1 MIERILFD
9 FLTEKMSVPVYMEEP
24 KKTPPDSSMIV
35 IEKTGSTLNNHVSSS
50 TFAVQSYGA
59 SLFEAA
65 ELNDLVK
72 KAILD
77 GVNGIIALDEITGV
91 ELNSDYNFT
100 DTTSK
105 RYRYQAVIVINHY

>member
-1 MIERILFD
+1 MIEKIVFD
-9 FLTEKMSVPVYMEEP
+9 FLTERLGVPVFMEEP
-24 KKTPPDSSMIV
+24 KDPPTAMVV
-35 IEKTGSTLNNHVSSS
+35 IEKTGGTLKNHICSS

-59 SLFEAA
+59 SLFEAI
-65 ELNDLVK
+65 ELNNLVK
-72 KAILD
+72 ETLLN
-77 GVNGIIALDEITGV
+77 GVEGIITLDEVIGV

>member
-9 FLTEKMSVPVYMEEP
+9 FLTEKMSVPVFMEIP
-24 KKTPPDSSMIV
+24 KDPKTEMIV
-35 IEKTGSTLNNHVSSS
+35 LEKIGSRLQNHISSS

-59 SLFEAA
+59 SLYEAA

-72 KAILD
+72 KTILD
-77 GVNGIIALDEITGV
+77 GVDGIITLNEVIGV

>member
-1 MIERILFD
+1 MIETILLD
-9 FLTEKMSVPVYMEEP
+9 FLTEKMSVPVFMEEP
-24 KKTPPDSSMIV
+24 SNPPSAMV
-35 IEKTGSTLNNHVSSS
+35 ILEKTGSTLRNHVSSS

-59 SLFEAA
+59 SMFEAA

-72 KAILD
+72 KTILD
-77 GVNGIIALDEITGV
+77 GVDGIITLDEVIGV

>member
-1 MIERILFD
+1 MIETVLFD
-9 FLTEKMSVPVYMEEP
+9 FLTEKMSVPVFFEVP
-24 KKTPPDSSMIV
+24 KNPPSAMI
-35 IEKTGSTLNNHVSSS
+35 ILEKTGSTLNNHVSTS

-59 SLFEAA
+59 SLLEAA

-72 KAILD
+72 KTILD
-77 GVNGIIALDEITGV
+77 GVDGIITLDEVTKV

-105 RYRYQAVIVINHY
+105 RYRYQAVIVIYHY